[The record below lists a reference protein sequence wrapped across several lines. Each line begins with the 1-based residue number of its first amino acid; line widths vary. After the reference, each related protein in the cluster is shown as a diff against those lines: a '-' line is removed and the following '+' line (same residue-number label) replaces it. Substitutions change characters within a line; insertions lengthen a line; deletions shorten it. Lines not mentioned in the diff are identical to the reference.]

1 MASVPLSD
9 IPALTPVVD
18 LSMDVR
24 TSKHYRK
31 EHFEDFYADFSD
43 GSLQEMLKDSQGAHA
58 DISEKLHEVKD
69 TTKRHKW
76 TWFEDEFIKSNYHYL
91 SDNVIGLALNV
102 PGRFVKLRR
111 LRLGLKKG
119 IPKDTRTPYKIIV
132 WCNREAYEEDIK
144 RFKLNGILPTKS
156 RDIDYV

>member
-1 MASVPLSD
+1 MSSVIASE

-18 LSMDVR
+18 ISTDVR

-31 EHFEDFYADFSD
+31 EHFENHYTEED
-43 GSLQEMLKDSQGAHA
+43 LKDMLQDAQGAHM

-69 TTKRHKW
+69 PSKRHKW

-119 IPKDTRTPYKIIV
+119 IPKDTQIPYKVIV
-132 WCNREAYEEDIK
+132 WCNREEYEEDLK
-144 RFKLNGILPTKS
+144 RFNLNGSLPSKS
-156 RDIDYV
+156 RGTIHV

>member
-1 MASVPLSD
+1 MDSS
-9 IPALTPVVD
+9 IQGLTPLEDV
-18 LSMDVR
+18 STDVR
-24 TSKHYRK
+24 VSKHYRK
-31 EHFEDFYADFSD
+31 EHFENHYTEEDLKYM
-43 GSLQEMLKDSQGAHA
+43 LQDAKGDYI

-69 TTKRHKW
+69 LTKRHKW

-111 LRLGLKKG
+111 LRLGLSKGLKKG
-119 IPKDTRTPYKIIV
+119 LAKDKDAQTVYKVIV
-132 WCNREAYEEDIK
+132 WCNRESYEEDLK
-144 RFKLNGILPTKS
+144 RFNLNGTLPTKS

>member
-1 MASVPLSD
+1 MSSIFGSE
-9 IPALTPVVD
+9 IPALTPLVD
-18 LSMDVR
+18 VSTDVR

-31 EHFEDFYADFSD
+31 EHFEDFYTDN
-43 GSLQEMLKDSQGAHA
+43 LQEMLKDAQGAHT

-69 TTKRHKW
+69 SSKRHKW

-119 IPKDTRTPYKIIV
+119 VPKDTQTPYKVIV
-132 WCNREAYEEDIK
+132 WCNRESYAEDLK
-144 RFKLNGILPTKS
+144 RFNLNGSLPSKYRGT
-156 RDIDYV
+156 DYV